1 LSENNF
7 QDLKENEEVKEMQ
20 IRFRTMG
27 DITITGAVES
37 DADSLEKIIGEVAAA
52 RNSERGERADD
63 QRSDTAMEDRKKEGY
78 F

>member
-1 LSENNF
+1 
-7 QDLKENEEVKEMQ
+7 MQ

-37 DADSLEKIIGEVAAA
+37 KADTLEKIIGEVAAA
-52 RNSERGERADD
+52 RNTERGGRADD
-63 QRSDTAMEDRKKEGY
+63 QRSETAMEDRKKEGY